1 VCRRCTLALFE
12 KLGIT
17 VSGIIPVGGK
27 FACKV
32 ANCIYIT
39 CILPNSNREPPPLKA
54 IADLAEIE
62 NDDKNSSLLENVV
75 LIPLEEDA
83 YTVHSS
89 QLQAYY
95 GPSQGSPVEV
105 LMNPFASAS
114 IPDSIR
120 CQACD
125 KACCTVRVLAQ
136 ALAAVIGGEADA
148 QAKTS
153 ERIYEAA
160 RSSTKC
166 CALVTRRYDDLEV
179 RGCSP
184 LCSKYST
191 SQLRSICSKYIA
203 HHM

>member
-1 VCRRCTLALFE
+1 
-12 KLGIT
+12 
-17 VSGIIPVGGK
+17 VGGK
-27 FACKV
+27 FACQV

-75 LIPLEEDA
+75 QIPLAKNA
-83 YTVHSS
+83 YTMHAS

-184 LCSKYST
+184 GLCSKYST
-191 SQLRSICSKYIA
+191 PQLRSICSKYIA

>member
-75 LIPLEEDA
+75 QIPLAENA
-83 YTVHSS
+83 YTMHAS

-95 GPSQGSPVEV
+95 GPSQGTKPEV

-125 KACCTVRVLAQ
+125 KACCTLKALAQ
-136 ALAAVIGGEADA
+136 ALAAVVGGEASA
-148 QAKTS
+148 REKKARS
-153 ERIYEAA
+153 IYEAA
-160 RSSTKC
+160 RGSPKC
-166 CALVTRRYDDLEV
+166 CALVTRSYDDPKV

-184 LCSKYST
+184 GLC
-191 SQLRSICSKYIA
+191 I
-203 HHM
+203 